1 MGQENLIKKL
11 IFGWQ
16 YVPIADDFLRDI
28 KRKKLVYIR
37 MIDFDKNQR
46 KCSKIEKFTNLLLKY
61 AKRLFIGVQTWS
73 CAQLNCA
80 GNQNVENST
89 CFILT
94 NVVKFPLY
102 FFQEELEM
110 KKTLVLVAL
119 GVAALG
125 FTACGK
131 SEATTETVATTE
143 IATIATVEDATVATA
158 SEATPAT
165 ASEATASA
173 AEAEDA
179 E

>member
-16 YVPIADDFLRDI
+16 YVPIADDFLRGI

-80 GNQNVENST
+80 GNPNVENST

-102 FFQEELEM
+102 FF
-110 KKTLVLVAL
+110 L
-119 GVAALG
+119 GG
-125 FTACGK
+125 TRNEKDISFSSTW
-131 SEATTETVATTE
+131 SSSTW
-143 IATIATVEDATVATA
+143 IH
-158 SEATPAT
+158 SMW
-165 ASEATASA
+165 
-173 AEAEDA
+173 
-179 E
+179 